1 MSASKSTGIA
11 NKVAGVIK
19 ETTGKVVSSDLEA
32 RGAAQKNQG
41 QTELDA
47 AKLQN
52 RGEAAVNKTSGVEET
67 LGNVTGSKGLQRSGK
82 AKRQRGAATDAS
94 NQF

>member
-11 NKVAGVIK
+11 HKVAGVIK

-52 RGEAAVNKTSGVEET
+52 RNEAAVNKTSGVEET
-67 LGNVTGSKGLQRSGK
+67 LNVTGSKGLQRSGK

-94 NQF
+94 NKF